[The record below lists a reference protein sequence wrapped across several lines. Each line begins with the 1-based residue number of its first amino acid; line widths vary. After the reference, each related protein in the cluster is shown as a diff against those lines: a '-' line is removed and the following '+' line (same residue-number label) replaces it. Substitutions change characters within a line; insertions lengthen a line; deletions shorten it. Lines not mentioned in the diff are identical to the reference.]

1 MAPLPALPGAALAA
15 GAIETTEATHYG
27 RPEKHGGKP
36 TNDSPRLRPTLRLSI
51 PLEGLVYA
59 PSSRSLLLVRVP
71 INLKCVAMSLK

>member
-15 GAIETTEATHYG
+15 AAIETTEATHYG

-36 TNDSPRLRPTLRLSI
+36 TNYSPRLRPTLRLSI

-59 PSSRSLLLVRVP
+59 PSFALTSAGTSP
-71 INLKCVAMSLK
+71 Y

>member
-1 MAPLPALPGAALAA
+1 MDTGQWKVAPLPALPGAALAA

-59 PSSRSLLLVRVP
+59 PSSGRSIAGTSP
-71 INLKCVAMSLK
+71 Y